1 MNKRTEVLAQID
13 HAFDKFN
20 ERSSAI
26 TSDTAAMYAYRWGY
40 METLVREL
48 IFRASDEERD
58 FICKSLS
65 GRNRNELTCS

>member
-20 ERSSAI
+20 ERTNNF
-26 TSDTAAMYAYRWGY
+26 TSDTGGMYAYRWGY

-48 IFRASDEERD
+48 ILRASDEERD

-65 GRNRNELTCS
+65 GRNELTCS